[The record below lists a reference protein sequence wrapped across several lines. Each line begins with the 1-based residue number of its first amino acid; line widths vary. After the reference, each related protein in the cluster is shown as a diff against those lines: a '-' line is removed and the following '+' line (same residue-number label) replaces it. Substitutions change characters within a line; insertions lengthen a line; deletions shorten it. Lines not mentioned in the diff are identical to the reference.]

1 MQLERATL
9 EKALPQADLR
19 VLLMV
24 LFHHTGDE
32 KWLEAP
38 YAPRRNVRLIADEDA
53 GLAPEIQAEIR
64 AAALD
69 ILSASAPSVAVP
81 DPDEATLNRMMTHS
95 LSEAVP
101 SEYAPMMREQMGF
114 HTLGSA
120 IAKPQSQPQHPI
132 VIIGAGCAGI
142 ALGKLLNDLGLA
154 YIILEKNQGI
164 GGTWWENTYPGAGVD
179 TPNHAYSYS
188 FGKSYRWSQY
198 FSPQSEIQDYLSD
211 KADEF
216 QVRENIRFGIH
227 VTRVDWQADSKSWQI
242 SYVESD
248 GSDGGDD
255 REATMDAPIL
265 VSAVGQISLAKM
277 PDIDGLQD
285 FQGALFHSS
294 QWPKDLELK
303 GKKVAIVGTGA
314 SSMQIAPSIAD
325 EVAELTIFQRSP
337 QWARPIPR
345 YHETLS
351 EGAQYL
357 LEHVPFYAAWFRFTM
372 FWRYGDGLLPHLKI
386 DPEWPHPERS
396 LNRINERHR
405 IEMADYIRDKLS
417 HRPELIDKAMPD
429 YPPYGKR
436 ILLDNNWYDTLLKPN
451 VTLHNEGVAS
461 FTERQVTGENGSVCT
476 PDIVVMATGFEVS
489 KMASRLNITGP
500 KGALSEV
507 WNGDDPQAYLGI
519 SVPEFPNLFMM
530 AGPTTGLGHGGSGIF
545 IAECHAHYIANTI
558 VTMLN
563 EGIDQMAATQQAQDA
578 YMSDYNKGH
587 ADMIWM
593 HPGVTTYYRNSK
605 GRVYSVMPWRLV
617 DYWNMTREVKLSDY
631 EVG

>member
-154 YIILEKNQGI
+154 YIILEKNQGV

-216 QVRENIRFGIH
+216 QVRDNIRFGIH

-248 GSDGGDD
+248 GSDGGDE
-255 REATMDAPIL
+255 RMAGKPRWTRLFWSAPWGKL
-265 VSAVGQISLAKM
+265 V
-277 PDIDGLQD
+277 
-285 FQGALFHSS
+285 
-294 QWPKDLELK
+294 WPKCQ
-303 GKKVAIVGTGA
+303 T
-314 SSMQIAPSIAD
+314 
-325 EVAELTIFQRSP
+325 LT
-337 QWARPIPR
+337 AC
-345 YHETLS
+345 
-351 EGAQYL
+351 
-357 LEHVPFYAAWFRFTM
+357 
-372 FWRYGDGLLPHLKI
+372 KI
-386 DPEWPHPERS
+386 
-396 LNRINERHR
+396 
-405 IEMADYIRDKLS
+405 
-417 HRPELIDKAMPD
+417 
-429 YPPYGKR
+429 
-436 ILLDNNWYDTLLKPN
+436 
-451 VTLHNEGVAS
+451 
-461 FTERQVTGENGSVCT
+461 
-476 PDIVVMATGFEVS
+476 
-489 KMASRLNITGP
+489 
-500 KGALSEV
+500 
-507 WNGDDPQAYLGI
+507 
-519 SVPEFPNLFMM
+519 
-530 AGPTTGLGHGGSGIF
+530 
-545 IAECHAHYIANTI
+545 
-558 VTMLN
+558 
-563 EGIDQMAATQQAQDA
+563 
-578 YMSDYNKGH
+578 
-587 ADMIWM
+587 
-593 HPGVTTYYRNSK
+593 SK
-605 GRVYSVMPWRLV
+605 GRCFTARNGPKTS
-617 DYWNMTREVKLSDY
+617 S
-631 EVG
+631 